1 MEDRVDLEG
10 VQKFQMASSSSNCF
24 CQGVDVVMFIDCLI
38 EQEGKAKERRKRR
51 RRKEEKKWEKW
62 GSYRESQ
69 SLMSQHGT
77 CQITHAGS
85 SMRAQETFQKF
96 FNVRVVSSRCARSVL
111 HMRAEESA

>member
-1 MEDRVDLEG
+1 MVT
-10 VQKFQMASSSSNCF
+10 
-24 CQGVDVVMFIDCLI
+24 FIDCLI

-62 GSYRESQ
+62 GSYREPQ

-77 CQITHAGS
+77 CQITHVGS
-85 SMRAQETFQKF
+85 SMHAQETFQKF
-96 FNVRVVSSRCARSVL
+96 FNVRAVSSRCARSVL

>member
-1 MEDRVDLEG
+1 MVT
-10 VQKFQMASSSSNCF
+10 
-24 CQGVDVVMFIDCLI
+24 FIDCLI

-62 GSYRESQ
+62 GSYREPQ

-85 SMRAQETFQKF
+85 SMRTQETFQKF
-96 FNVRVVSSRCARSVL
+96 FNVRVVSSRHARSVL
-111 HMRAEESA
+111 HMRAEKSA

>member
-1 MEDRVDLEG
+1 
-10 VQKFQMASSSSNCF
+10 
-24 CQGVDVVMFIDCLI
+24 MFIDCLI

-62 GSYRESQ
+62 GFYREPQ

-77 CQITHAGS
+77 CQITHVGS

-96 FNVRVVSSRCARSVL
+96 FNVHVVSSRRTQSVL
-111 HMRAEESA
+111 HMRAEKSA